1 MEIGGFDERQVR
13 NARDARVAA
22 ALAQGALLFL
32 FLGVQRVEK
41 ALAMRQPLGPLG
53 WVLLLLPELGAVLL
67 LESPWLLAA
76 GVRSRL
82 GRAVW
87 WGGLVLVHAA
97 AYALAIV
104 EHAFFLETGSRLHAD
119 LALYALD
126 HLRTLAALIA
136 TGIDTGFLARLVLAA
151 LSLGLGLSLARRW
164 SPRLSPLVLVL
175 AIVAGGLLTALPALS
190 RETPA
195 SALVDFF
202 HVRPRIDPAL
212 AAGLPP
218 PPPIYEAPRL
228 TTTSPAAAP
237 TPTAGAR
244 RPNVVLL
251 ILESTRADVVEP
263 WAAPDFAGHTPAL
276 SAIARQSLVFD
287 DVYASVTHTSK
298 ALVGILCGMY
308 PRLAMPI
315 DESLEGNLPLACLPH
330 LLGELGYRT
339 AFMQTAWGQ
348 FENRPG
354 LLRNLGYQDIAVQ
367 ETLARPGFEKIGYFG
382 MDEFAMLEP
391 ALQWVDGAGGRPF
404 FLTLLTVVAHHPYVV
419 PSSAARPGTEPYL
432 AAIAHQDRFAGE
444 LLRGLEQRGRFD
456 DTLLIVLGDHGEAFG
471 EHLRLQHDAV
481 PYEEGVKVPLLIHGP
496 AWLGPPRRAGG
507 LRHQVDLLPTLLEVL
522 GVPWEGRLPGRS
534 LLTTAGHERVFSSCW
549 YTDYCVG
556 MRHGTTKVVS
566 HYNRQPLE
574 VFDLARDPG
583 ERQDLAPSITAAEL
597 AAAEREVVQWKR
609 SVDAF
614 WARHPAQSGP
624 ADWWAPRRSE
634 GGEGVRGR

>member
-1 MEIGGFDERQVR
+1 MEIGRSDERQVR
-13 NARDARVAA
+13 NARVAA

-41 ALAMRQPLGPLG
+41 ALAMRQRLGPLA

-76 GVRSRL
+76 GVRTRL
-82 GRAVW
+82 GRALW

-97 AYALAIV
+97 AYAVAIV
-104 EHAFFLETGSRLHAD
+104 EHAFFLETGGRLRAD

-126 HLRTLAALIA
+126 HFRTLAGLIA
-136 TGIDTGFLARLVLAA
+136 TGVDTSFLARLLLAA
-151 LSLGLGLSLARRW
+151 LSLGLALSLARR
-164 SPRLSPLVLVL
+164 L
-175 AIVAGGLLTALPALS
+175 AMRWTPWLAMLALGAGGLLTALPALS

-202 HVRPRIDPAL
+202 DVRPRIDPEL
-212 AAGLPP
+212 AASLPP

-228 TTTSPAAAP
+228 ATTSPAAAP
-237 TPTAGAR
+237 APGAR

-263 WAAPDFAGHTPAL
+263 WAAPEFAGHTPAL
-276 SAIARQSLVFD
+276 SAIAHQSLVFE

-330 LLGELGYRT
+330 LLGGLGYRT
-339 AFMQTAWGQ
+339 AFMQTAWGR

-354 LLRNLGYQDIAVQ
+354 LLRNLGYQDVAVQ

-419 PSSAARPGTEPYL
+419 PSGAARPGTEPYL

-444 LLRGLEQRGRFD
+444 LLRGLEARGRLD
-456 DTLLIVLGDHGEAFG
+456 DTLLVVLGDHGEAFG

-481 PYEEGVKVPLLIHGP
+481 PYEEGVKVPLLIRGP
-496 AWLGPPRRAGG
+496 AWLGPPRRIGG
-507 LRHQVDLLPTLLEVL
+507 LRHQIDLLPTVLEIL
-522 GVPWEGRLPGRS
+522 GVPWEGLLPGRS
-534 LLTTAGHERVFSSCW
+534 LLTTDGHERVFSSCW
-549 YTDYCVG
+549 YTDYCAG
-556 MRHGTTKVVS
+556 MRSGTTKVVS

-574 VFDLARDPG
+574 VFDLARDAG
-583 ERQDLAPSITAAEL
+583 ERRDLAPSMAAAEL

-614 WARHPAQSGP
+614 WDRHPARSGP
-624 ADWWAPRRSE
+624 ADWWAPRR
-634 GGEGVRGR
+634 